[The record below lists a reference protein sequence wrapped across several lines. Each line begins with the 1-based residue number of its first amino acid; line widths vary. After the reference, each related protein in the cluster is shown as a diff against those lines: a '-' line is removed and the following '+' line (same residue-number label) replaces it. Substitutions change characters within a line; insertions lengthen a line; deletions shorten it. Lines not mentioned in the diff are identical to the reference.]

1 MKINSLNFS
10 YLKDD
15 FQIKKLEKKNIKDL
29 YNFFKKFNNVE
40 KEFFGYPLFQP
51 TNLSFKRFKLKYE
64 EYIKE
69 KNTWYYFLLF
79 KKKNL
84 IGLSYVKKIGF
95 KNKKNET
102 NKSPVLGG
110 PYLLKKFRGKKLG
123 FILLNTVINQLRLL
137 KIKKLYSRHEIQ
149 NKSAIK
155 NSINCGLKATG
166 KKYLN
171 KNKNFDYEF
180 LINIK

>member
-1 MKINSLNFS
+1 MQINNLNFS
-10 YLKDD
+10 VLKDN
-15 FQIKKLEKKNIKDL
+15 FQIKKLEKKNVKDL
-29 YNFFKKFNNVE
+29 YIFFQKFNNIE
-40 KEFFGYPLFQP
+40 KEYFGYPLFQP
-51 TNLSFKRFKLKYE
+51 TNISFKSFKLKYE

-69 KNTWYYFLLF
+69 KSTWYYFLLY
-79 KKKNL
+79 KKNNL

-95 KNKKNET
+95 KNRKNEI

-123 FILLNTVINQLRLL
+123 FILLNTIINQLRLL
-137 KIKKLYSRHEIQ
+137 KIKKLYSRHEIK

-171 KNKNFDYEF
+171 KNKKFDYEF
-180 LINIK
+180 VINI

>member
-1 MKINSLNFS
+1 MKINNLNFS
-10 YLKDD
+10 VSKDD
-15 FQIKKLEKKNIKDL
+15 FQIKKLKKKNIKDL
-29 YNFFKKFNNVE
+29 YNFFGKFNNAE
-40 KEFFGYPLFQP
+40 KEYFGYPLFQP
-51 TNLSFKRFKLKYE
+51 INISYKKFLMKYE

-69 KNTWYYFLLF
+69 KNTWYYFLLYQ
-79 KKKNL
+79 KNSL

-95 KNKKNET
+95 KNKKSET

-137 KIKKLYSRHEIQ
+137 KIKKLYSRHEVQ

-155 NSINCGLKATG
+155 NSINCGFKATG

-180 LINIK
+180 VINII

>member
-1 MKINSLNFS
+1 MKINNLSFS
-10 YLKDD
+10 DSKDD
-15 FQIKKLEKKNIKDL
+15 FLIKKLEKKNIKDL
-29 YNFFKKFNNVE
+29 YNFFKKFNNIE
-40 KEFFGYPLFQP
+40 KEYFGYPLFQP
-51 TNLSFKRFKLKYE
+51 TNISFKIFKMKYE

-69 KNTWYYFLLF
+69 KNTWYYFLLY
-79 KKKNL
+79 KKDNL

-95 KNKKNET
+95 KNRKNET

-137 KIKKLYSRHEIQ
+137 KIKRLYSRHEIQ

-155 NSINCGLKATG
+155 NSINCGLKATR

-171 KNKNFDYEF
+171 KNKNFDCEYV
-180 LINIK
+180 IKII